1 MAVQHIYQRS
11 LDKGVIFYSTS
22 DRLVYYTISSVKAK
36 KWHVRVSAAAIMYTH
51 LHQSAEAESLV
62 ELRGYLHDVG
72 TSFSKQYN
80 ARYGR
85 VGRLFARRPGRS
97 QKVSLKEKR
106 SNLIYV
112 YNNHVEKGLCRRAVE
127 ERWSLLAYAF
137 SDHPFS
143 PPIQQ
148 RSMSRALARATKL
161 VVRRVAA
168 GKPLDYGDLDA
179 ISSRLDAVEWQQFI
193 DFVIVKYALVDYGRA
208 ESYFGTME
216 NLLVAVDSTTGGEY
230 DIAED
235 YSRDADTGYRNLARA
250 AQDGGYLSHI
260 FSMSEERRNEVV
272 RDVVH
277 LSLAS
282 PHQVRK
288 FFHLEKDGAAEDC
301 FLA

>member
-1 MAVQHIYQRS
+1 M
-11 LDKGVIFYSTS
+11 
-22 DRLVYYTISSVKAK
+22 
-36 KWHVRVSAAAIMYTH
+36 
-51 LHQSAEAESLV
+51 
-62 ELRGYLHDVG
+62 
-72 TSFSKQYN
+72 
-80 ARYGR
+80 
-85 VGRLFARRPGRS
+85 GRLFARRPGRS

-179 ISSRLDAVEWQQFI
+179 ISSRLDAVEWQQFV

-250 AQDGGYLSHI
+250 AQDGGYLSRI

-288 FFHLEKDGAAEDC
+288 FFHLGKDGAAEDC
-301 FLA
+301 FFA